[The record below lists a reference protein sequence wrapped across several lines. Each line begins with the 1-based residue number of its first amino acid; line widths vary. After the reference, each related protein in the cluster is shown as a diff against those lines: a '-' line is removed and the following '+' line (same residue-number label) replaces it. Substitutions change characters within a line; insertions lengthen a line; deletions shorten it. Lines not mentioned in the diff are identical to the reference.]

1 MNEPTDRFGL
11 EILSAEEC
19 DRLLAAG
26 VIGRIAFV
34 AEGEP
39 VILPVNYR
47 YHEGAIVIRT
57 ARGHKLDAAGL
68 AAPAAFEIDHWDE
81 QSETG
86 WSVLVR
92 GTMEEVYRPE
102 EVAELSHL
110 HLRPWSNPEARR
122 VWIRVRADEITG
134 RRLA

>member
-11 EILSAEEC
+11 QILSSDEC
-19 DRLLAAG
+19 DRLLGSA
-26 VIGRIAFV
+26 VIGRVAFV
-34 AEGEP
+34 VDGEP

-47 YHEGAIVIRT
+47 YHEGTIVIRT
-57 ARGHKLDAAGL
+57 AAGEKLDAAGL
-68 AAPAAFEIDHWDE
+68 AAPVAFEIDDWDE
-81 QSETG
+81 TTETG

-102 EVAELSHL
+102 EVAELAHL

-122 VWIRVRADEITG
+122 IWVRIRPDEITG